1 MGGVAWWPAI
11 LTYATVEKEKREGV
25 RFGTRHVAGGAV
37 EGCGGLARRSGG
49 VGWPAPACTGGRR
62 APVHNR
68 GGGVAAKGARP
79 QNRAAAVKFNLK
91 SNSNRFKTDQNHS
104 NFDHLKNDLLE
115 LEKFELKY
123 GFEDLKKVNN
133 FLHRIFFIFGMDFK

>member
-1 MGGVAWWPAI
+1 VWGTGTTVGRCGVA
-11 LTYATVEKEKREGV
+11 
-25 RFGTRHVAGGAV
+25 GTGP
-37 EGCGGLARRSGG
+37 E
-49 VGWPAPACTGGRR
+49 PACTGGQR
-62 APVHNR
+62 ALVHNR
-68 GGGVAAKGARP
+68 GGGVAAKEARP

-91 SNSNRFKTDQNHS
+91 SNSNHFKTDQNHS

-115 LEKFELKY
+115 LKKFELKY